1 MDYIKSCV
9 NLWMDF
15 DFDIMMM
22 NLRTCFYAFLIAY
35 TVFLFW
41 FMLRTTLKLFMKD
54 PVFVQ
59 LPLEWWQQQKKI
71 CGKPRRLYSSCRYLK
86 NCLEI
91 NLIQHFLLVRFVYSI
106 NKNIS
111 WFNATWY
118 DGDEITQ
125 IICWLEVGIL
135 NGFVF
140 ELWLTMDKLLQRK

>member
-59 LPLEWWQQQKKI
+59 LPLEWWQTAEKI
-71 CGKPRRLYSSCRYLK
+71 RGKPHRLNSSCRYLQ

-106 NKNIS
+106 NQNIF
-111 WFNATWY
+111 WLLV
-118 DGDEITQ
+118 ILK
-125 IICWLEVGIL
+125 IIWWWWNCSNNLLVRIRNLKWLCL
-135 NGFVF
+135 WTTNYNG
-140 ELWLTMDKLLQRK
+140 

>member
-1 MDYIKSCV
+1 
-9 NLWMDF
+9 MDF

-71 CGKPRRLYSSCRYLK
+71 RGKPHRLYSSCRYLQ

-106 NKNIS
+106 NQNIS
-111 WFNATWY
+111 WFNSRIFSSTWY
-118 DGDEITQ
+118 DGDEIAQ

>member
-1 MDYIKSCV
+1 
-9 NLWMDF
+9 MDF

-71 CGKPRRLYSSCRYLK
+71 RGKPRRLYSSCRYLQ

-106 NKNIS
+106 NQNIS
-111 WFNATWY
+111 W
-118 DGDEITQ
+118 
-125 IICWLEVGIL
+125 LLVIL
-135 NGFVF
+135 NMIWCWWNCSNYLLVRSRDLKWLC
-140 ELWLTMDKLLQRK
+140 LWTMTYNG

>member
-22 NLRTCFYAFLIAY
+22 NFRTCFYAFLIAY

-59 LPLEWWQQQKKI
+59 LPLEWWQTAEKI
-71 CGKPRRLYSSCRYLK
+71 RGKPHRLNSSCRYLQ

-106 NKNIS
+106 NQNIF
-111 WFNATWY
+111 WLLV
-118 DGDEITQ
+118 ILK
-125 IICWLEVGIL
+125 IIWWWWNCSNNLLVRIRNLKWLCL
-135 NGFVF
+135 WTTNYNG
-140 ELWLTMDKLLQRK
+140 

>member
-22 NLRTCFYAFLIAY
+22 NFRTCFYAFLIAY

-59 LPLEWWQQQKKI
+59 LPLEWWQTAEKI
-71 CGKPRRLYSSCRYLK
+71 RGNPHRLNSSCRYLQ

-106 NKNIS
+106 NQN
-111 WFNATWY
+111 FFDLTLVYCNR
-118 DGDEITQ
+118 Q
-125 IICWLEVGIL
+125 IIWWWWNCSNNLLVRIRNLKWLCL
-135 NGFVF
+135 WTSNYNG
-140 ELWLTMDKLLQRK
+140 

>member
-1 MDYIKSCV
+1 
-9 NLWMDF
+9 MDF

-59 LPLEWWQQQKKI
+59 LPLEWWQTAEKI
-71 CGKPRRLYSSCRYLK
+71 RGKPHRLNSSCRYLQ

-106 NKNIS
+106 NQNIF
-111 WFNATWY
+111 WLLV
-118 DGDEITQ
+118 ILK
-125 IICWLEVGIL
+125 IIWWWWNCSNNLLVRIRNLKWLCL
-135 NGFVF
+135 WTTNYNG
-140 ELWLTMDKLLQRK
+140 

>member
-22 NLRTCFYAFLIAY
+22 NFRTCFYAFLIAY

-59 LPLEWWQQQKKI
+59 LPLEWWQTAEKI
-71 CGKPRRLYSSCRYLK
+71 RGKPHRLNSRCRYLQ

-106 NKNIS
+106 NQNIF
-111 WFNATWY
+111 WLLV
-118 DGDEITQ
+118 ILK
-125 IICWLEVGIL
+125 IIWWWWNCSNNLLVRIRNLKWLCL
-135 NGFVF
+135 WTTNYNG
-140 ELWLTMDKLLQRK
+140 

>member
-1 MDYIKSCV
+1 
-9 NLWMDF
+9 MDF

-71 CGKPRRLYSSCRYLK
+71 RGKPHRLYSSCRYLQ

-106 NKNIS
+106 NQNIS
-111 WFNATWY
+111 WLLVILRWWNCSNY
-118 DGDEITQ
+118 LLVRSRDLK
-125 IICWLEVGIL
+125 WLCL
-135 NGFVF
+135 WTMTYNG
-140 ELWLTMDKLLQRK
+140 

>member
-59 LPLEWWQQQKKI
+59 LPLEWWQTAEKI
-71 CGKPRRLYSSCRYLK
+71 RGKPHRLNSSCRYLQ

-106 NKNIS
+106 NQNIF
-111 WFNATWY
+111 WLLV
-118 DGDEITQ
+118 ILK
-125 IICWLEVGIL
+125 IIWWWWNCSNNLLVRIRNLKWLCL
-135 NGFVF
+135 WTTTYNG
-140 ELWLTMDKLLQRK
+140 

>member
-1 MDYIKSCV
+1 
-9 NLWMDF
+9 MDF

-22 NLRTCFYAFLIAY
+22 NFRTCFYAFLIAY

-59 LPLEWWQQQKKI
+59 LPLEWWQTAEKI
-71 CGKPRRLYSSCRYLK
+71 RGKPHRLNSSCRYLQ

-106 NKNIS
+106 NQNIF
-111 WFNATWY
+111 WLLV
-118 DGDEITQ
+118 ILK
-125 IICWLEVGIL
+125 IIWWWWNCSNNLLVRIRNLKWLCL
-135 NGFVF
+135 WTTNYNG
-140 ELWLTMDKLLQRK
+140 

>member
-15 DFDIMMM
+15 DFDIMMI

-59 LPLEWWQQQKKI
+59 LPLEWWQTAEKI
-71 CGKPRRLYSSCRYLK
+71 RGKPHRLNSSCRYLQ

-106 NKNIS
+106 NQNIF
-111 WFNATWY
+111 WLLV
-118 DGDEITQ
+118 ILK
-125 IICWLEVGIL
+125 IIWWWWNCSNNLLVRIRNLKWLCL
-135 NGFVF
+135 WTTTYNG
-140 ELWLTMDKLLQRK
+140 

>member
-1 MDYIKSCV
+1 
-9 NLWMDF
+9 MDF

-22 NLRTCFYAFLIAY
+22 NFRTCFYAFLIAY

-59 LPLEWWQQQKKI
+59 LPLEWWQTAEKI
-71 CGKPRRLYSSCRYLK
+71 RGKPHRLNSSCRYLQ

-106 NKNIS
+106 NQNIF
-111 WFNATWY
+111 WLLV
-118 DGDEITQ
+118 ILK
-125 IICWLEVGIL
+125 IIWWWWNCSNNLLVRIRNLKWLCL
-135 NGFVF
+135 WTTTYNG
-140 ELWLTMDKLLQRK
+140 

>member
-1 MDYIKSCV
+1 
-9 NLWMDF
+9 MDF

-71 CGKPRRLYSSCRYLK
+71 RGKPHRLYSSCRYLQ

-106 NKNIS
+106 NQNIS
-111 WFNATWY
+111 WFDSRIFSSTY
-118 DGDEITQ
+118 GGDEIAQ